1 VVGRKKKRGYAVLLI
16 LSIVFT
22 LAAVK
27 TALPSDTA
35 SHECLVGYKSY
46 CTFTPV
52 STVILLVLAGA
63 CFIILRRAFTIKE

>member
-1 VVGRKKKRGYAVLLI
+1 LKIKKRGYTVLLI
-16 LSIVFT
+16 LSIIFT

-35 SHECLVGYKSY
+35 SHECLLGYRAY

-52 STVILLVLAGA
+52 STVICLALAAA
-63 CFIILRRAFTIKE
+63 CCIVRRRGFTTEE